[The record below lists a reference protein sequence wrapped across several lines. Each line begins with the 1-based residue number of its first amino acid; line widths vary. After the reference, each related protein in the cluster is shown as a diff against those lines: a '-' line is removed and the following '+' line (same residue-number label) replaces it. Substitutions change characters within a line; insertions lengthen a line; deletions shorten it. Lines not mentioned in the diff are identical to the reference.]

1 MRVNKFPA
9 RLKPRN
15 ILQKLIPFL
24 KTEEILL
31 LYGMRQTGKTSL
43 MFLLMNYLLNKKV
56 EQSQIVYLDLE
67 NIADFEAL
75 EKIRDFDNF
84 INLLKVVH
92 RVNIKKRTF
101 IFIDE
106 IQHLTNPSSFL
117 KYLHDHYKPNLKFI
131 VSGSSS
137 LEIKKKF
144 SDALTGRILR
154 FEVLPLEYKEFLNFS
169 DQKSSLTNFE
179 EFILYGGFPAISLK
193 SDSETKELLLKEIYS
208 LYVRRD
214 IKDIGAIEDILS
226 FNRLAGILAAQ
237 IGSLVSEVNLSNAV
251 DISRPTTKNYLFI
264 LQNTFVINL
273 LTPFF
278 TNPKKELT
286 KTPKVYFND
295 TGLRNAALDNFTDL
309 SKRVDKGS
317 LAENAVF
324 SELKKAGIEKI
335 NFWRTERKQE
345 IDFILQ
351 IQGEI
356 FPLEVKYQTF
366 RNPRISSNL
375 KTFIK
380 KYQPAKAYIATKNFK
395 TQTDF
400 LATKVYFVPCY
411 KLNYLLLKA

>member
-1 MRVNKFPA
+1 VRVNKFPA

-154 FEVLPLEYKEFLNFS
+154 LN
-169 DQKSSLTNFE
+169 
-179 EFILYGGFPAISLK
+179 
-193 SDSETKELLLKEIYS
+193 
-208 LYVRRD
+208 
-214 IKDIGAIEDILS
+214 
-226 FNRLAGILAAQ
+226 
-237 IGSLVSEVNLSNAV
+237 
-251 DISRPTTKNYLFI
+251 
-264 LQNTFVINL
+264 
-273 LTPFF
+273 
-278 TNPKKELT
+278 
-286 KTPKVYFND
+286 
-295 TGLRNAALDNFTDL
+295 
-309 SKRVDKGS
+309 
-317 LAENAVF
+317 
-324 SELKKAGIEKI
+324 
-335 NFWRTERKQE
+335 
-345 IDFILQ
+345 
-351 IQGEI
+351 
-356 FPLEVKYQTF
+356 
-366 RNPRISSNL
+366 
-375 KTFIK
+375 
-380 KYQPAKAYIATKNFK
+380 TKNF
-395 TQTDF
+395 
-400 LATKVYFVPCY
+400 
-411 KLNYLLLKA
+411 